1 MKRYFMKITVVCILI
16 FFSIPL
22 ASEIGFH
29 SYKNYKFNYQI
40 IIPNSWKLTELNLEY
55 KHIMYAEKNEHT
67 LIKVIAIKSS
77 TKKIEEII
85 HENIWNMRKIDSK
98 FNKIIETDKINIRND
113 ITGKVFVFEYRF
125 NNRNLLQRTML
136 IMNNQTFYTIECRS
150 LYNTFYKFED
160 ILTIAMS
167 SFNFINDSKDQEET
181 DEVSYNI
188 KKTKYNK
195 KVEEVI

>member
-1 MKRYFMKITVVCILI
+1 MKRYFMKITVVWILI

-40 IIPNSWKLTELNLEY
+40 IIPNSWKLTELNLED

-67 LIKVIAIKSS
+67 LIKVIAIRSS

-113 ITGKVFVFEYRF
+113 ITGKVLVFEYRF
-125 NNRNLLQRTML
+125 
-136 IMNNQTFYTIECRS
+136 
-150 LYNTFYKFED
+150 
-160 ILTIAMS
+160 MS
-167 SFNFINDSKDQEET
+167 C
-181 DEVSYNI
+181 
-188 KKTKYNK
+188 
-195 KVEEVI
+195 